1 MKRMQRAAVLVSLVK
16 ALKTQDSW
24 CAETNVQKSCFFL
37 QELTGVPLDLEFVL
51 YKYGPYSFELTD
63 ELNAMRADSLLTLRI
78 RDPRYGPCYVPGDL
92 ADSLLQ
98 RYPKTVTTYAGQV
111 AFVAQRLGNK
121 GVADLE
127 RVATALYVRKKAEN
141 ADVNQRAGRIS
152 ELKPHIAMSDAKA
165 AVREVDEMS
174 AKAEQLFDV
183 NELARI
189 SHQT

>member
-1 MKRMQRAAVLVSLVK
+1 MLVSLVK

-37 QELTGVPLDLEFVL
+37 QINRCPPRPGVVL

-63 ELNAMRADSLLTLRI
+63 ELNAMRADSLLTLRN

-127 RVATALYVRKKAEN
+127 RVRLPFTCGRR
-141 ADVNQRAGRIS
+141 QRM
-152 ELKPHIAMSDAKA
+152 P
-165 AVREVDEMS
+165 
-174 AKAEQLFDV
+174 
-183 NELARI
+183 
-189 SHQT
+189 T